1 MHKTRRV
8 SQMWRKVEIMLY
20 SVEVWRTL
28 SDIQQQNIYDLV
40 GW

>member
-1 MHKTRRV
+1 
-8 SQMWRKVEIMLY
+8 MWRKVETMLY

-28 SDIQQQNIYDLV
+28 SDRQQQNIYDLV